1 MLGLCSFLAAV
12 SWQVLILFSVALGAQ
27 MSALIRNFKYTGI
40 TVLRSVCFRF
50 PAALNIQCL
59 RKLGDSV
66 RLLV

>member
-12 SWQVLILFSVALGAQ
+12 SWQVLILFSVALGARL
-27 MSALIRNFKYTGI
+27 SALIRNFKYTGI

-50 PAALNIQCL
+50 TAALKFRCL